1 MRRFERWQAL
11 IVVSAVLW
19 FPLALACGSPGPD
32 AASES
37 AAKEPGTYWQLLDD
51 SNLDVALEPWPPS
64 AGSATL
70 RAVAT
75 LGDWSEDQILAEQ
88 LSYRIAEIEDGFD
101 PWTPMTRTAEDEDQR
116 HFEATV
122 ALEPGTWF
130 VQLKVEGSA
139 YDEPLELTDWKVEV
153 D

>member
-1 MRRFERWQAL
+1 MRRFVKWPIL
-11 IVVSAVLW
+11 MLAVLCSL
-19 FPLALACGSPGPD
+19 PTSSCGSPESD
-32 AASES
+32 VAEES
-37 AAKEPGTYWQLLDD
+37 AAQEPGTSWQLLDD
-51 SNLDVALEPWPPS
+51 SNLDVGLEPWPPR

-75 LGDWSEDQILAEQ
+75 LGDWSENQILAEQ

-101 PWTPMTRTAEDEDQR
+101 PWTQMTRIAEDEER
-116 HFEATV
+116 RTFEAAV

-130 VQLKVEGSA
+130 LQLKVEGSA